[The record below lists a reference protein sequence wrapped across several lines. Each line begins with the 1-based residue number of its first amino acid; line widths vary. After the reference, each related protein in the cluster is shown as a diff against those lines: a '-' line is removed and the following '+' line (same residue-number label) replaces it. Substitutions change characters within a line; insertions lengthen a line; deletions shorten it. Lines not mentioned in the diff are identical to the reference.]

1 MINVLFVC
9 LGNIC
14 RSPMAEAIFRAEV
27 QKNGLS
33 SEIHVES
40 AGTAAWH
47 SGKPP
52 HEGTRDILDK
62 YNISYENMYARQVE
76 ETDFTRFDYIIAM
89 DNQNVKDIKNNYN
102 ISDHV
107 VLKKLT
113 DLIDDTTKENVPDP
127 YYTGNFNETYE
138 LVHHGVEGL
147 LKLIKQNKEKSE

>member
-1 MINVLFVC
+1 
-9 LGNIC
+9 
-14 RSPMAEAIFRAEV
+14 
-27 QKNGLS
+27 
-33 SEIHVES
+33 
-40 AGTAAWH
+40 
-47 SGKPP
+47 
-52 HEGTRDILDK
+52 DK

-113 DLIDDTTKENVPDP
+113 DLIDDTTKENVTDP

-138 LVHHGVEGL
+138 LVNLGVEVFIQF
-147 LKLIKQNKEKSE
+147 IKINKEKSE

>member
-1 MINVLFVC
+1 SREINVETE
-9 LGNIC
+9 GY
-14 RSPMAEAIFRAEV
+14 
-27 QKNGLS
+27 
-33 SEIHVES
+33 
-40 AGTAAWH
+40 TTWH
-47 SGKPP
+47 SEKPP
-52 HEGTRDILDK
+52 NEGKRNILDK

-76 ETDFTRFDYIIAM
+76 ETDFTTFDYIIAI

>member
-1 MINVLFVC
+1 
-9 LGNIC
+9 
-14 RSPMAEAIFRAEV
+14 MAEAIFRAEV

-47 SGKPP
+47 TGKPP
-52 HEGTRDILDK
+52 HEGTRDILDT

-76 ETDFTRFDYIIAM
+76 ETDFITFDYIITM

-102 ISDHV
+102 ISAHV
-107 VLKKLT
+107 ALKKLT
-113 DLIDDTTKENVPDP
+113 ELIDDTTKENVHDP

-147 LKLIKQNKEKSE
+147 LKLIKQNKEKK

>member
-1 MINVLFVC
+1 
-9 LGNIC
+9 
-14 RSPMAEAIFRAEV
+14 MAEAIFRAEV

-52 HEGTRDILDK
+52 HEGTRNILDK

-76 ETDFTRFDYIIAM
+76 ETDFTTFDYIIAM

-102 ISDHV
+102 RSEEH
-107 VLKKLT
+107 T
-113 DLIDDTTKENVPDP
+113 S
-127 YYTGNFNETYE
+127 E
-138 LVHHGVEGL
+138 LQSRGHLV
-147 LKLIKQNKEKSE
+147 

>member
-1 MINVLFVC
+1 
-9 LGNIC
+9 
-14 RSPMAEAIFRAEV
+14 MAEAIFRAEV

-47 SGKPP
+47 TGKPP
-52 HEGTRDILDK
+52 HEGTRDILDT

-76 ETDFTRFDYIIAM
+76 ETDFITFDYIIAM

-113 DLIDDTTKENVPDP
+113 DLIDDTRSEEHTS
-127 YYTGNFNETYE
+127 E
-138 LVHHGVEGL
+138 LQSRG
-147 LKLIKQNKEKSE
+147 Q

>member
-1 MINVLFVC
+1 
-9 LGNIC
+9 
-14 RSPMAEAIFRAEV
+14 
-27 QKNGLS
+27 
-33 SEIHVES
+33 
-40 AGTAAWH
+40 
-47 SGKPP
+47 
-52 HEGTRDILDK
+52 DK

-113 DLIDDTTKENVPDP
+113 DLIDDTTKENVTDS

-138 LVHHGVEGL
+138 LVNHRGEGIL
-147 LKLIKQNKEKSE
+147 NLIKKKNKKK